1 MTISRTDSFEIIK
14 RFLVQCT
21 LYSTNC
27 IILNDVKSKTETKIK
42 SVDMFIFHFST
53 QGVIYKD
60 YRQEKI
66 AIMLEERQKGKKLL
80 KNSKPSLKVS
90 PKY

>member
-1 MTISRTDSFEIIK
+1 MMISRTNFFEIIK
-14 RFLVQCT
+14 RFFVQCT

-27 IILNDVKSKTETKIK
+27 IILNDVKLKTGTKIK
-42 SVDMFIFHFST
+42 SVDVFIFHFST

-80 KNSKPSLKVS
+80 KNLKPSLKV
-90 PKY
+90 